1 MCGIAGF
8 VTFRPE
14 AEGALLNK
22 ARAMA
27 DCMSYRGPDARGA
40 WADPEAGFAMGHRR
54 LAIVDLSE
62 AGAQPML
69 SQSGRYVISYNGEIY
84 NAAEIRAELV
94 AKGYGFRG
102 HSDTEVL
109 LEACAEWG
117 IEAAVQRMI
126 GMFAFCLWDR
136 TNRTLWLVRDR
147 LGIKPLYWGLFGELF
162 LFGSELKAFRAHR
175 DFRPELRRDAVAAF
189 LRFAYVPAPYAI
201 YRGVQKLLPG
211 TVLRIDANRE
221 PGLATF
227 WSMRGVADEAA
238 RAPFQ
243 GSDADAEEELAVLL
257 QDAVQRRRIA
267 DVPLGAFL
275 SGGIDSSTV
284 AALMQAT
291 SNRPVR
297 TFSIGFREAG
307 FDEAPL
313 AAAVARHLG
322 TDHTELYVTPDEA
335 RAVIPRLADIYDEP
349 FADSSQI
356 PTCLVSAMTR
366 QHVTVAL
373 SGDGGDEVFGGYN
386 RHIHAARLNRIMRRT
401 PRGLRRLASRSLRA
415 LPPDLFDR
423 LPLPQRLHIPQLG
436 NKAQKLAQMLQADE
450 DGIYRSLVSQ
460 WQDPAALM
468 QGANEPSYRI
478 DGAPIEAARSAHYF
492 QYLDTVT
499 YLPDDVLTK
508 VDRASMAV
516 SLEVRVPLLDH
527 RVVALAWSLPQSMRL
542 RNGRSKWI
550 LRKVLNRF
558 MPEQLVERPKM
569 GFGVPIG
576 AWLKGPLRDW
586 AETLLSPTALAA
598 GGLLRPEPIR
608 TVWQR
613 HLDGKEDAT
622 ARIWTVI
629 MLQAWREKARL

>member
-14 AEGALLNK
+14 AEGALINK
-22 ARAMA
+22 AGAMA
-27 DCMSYRGPDARGA
+27 DCMSYRGPDAAGA
-40 WADPEAGFAMGHRR
+40 WADPEAGFATGHRR
-54 LAIVDLSE
+54 LAIVDLSA

-84 NAAEIRAELV
+84 NAADIRADLA

-117 IEAAVQRMI
+117 IETAVQRMV

-136 TNRTLWLVRDR
+136 NERMLWLVRDR
-147 LGIKPLYWGLFGELF
+147 LGIKPLYWGLFGDLF
-162 LFGSELKAFRAHR
+162 LFGSELKAFRAHP
-175 DFRPELRRDAVAAF
+175 DFRAELNRDAVAAF

-201 YRGVQKLLPG
+201 YSGVQKLLPG

-221 PGLATF
+221 PHVASF
-227 WSMRGVADEAA
+227 WSMRVVADEAS
-238 RAPFQ
+238 RASFQ
-243 GSDADAEEELAVLL
+243 GSDADAENELASLL
-257 QDAVQRRRIA
+257 QDAVQRRKIA

-284 AALMQAT
+284 AALMQST
-291 SNRPVR
+291 SNQPVR
-297 TFSIGFREAG
+297 TFSIGFREAD
-307 FDEAPL
+307 FDEAPH

-322 TDHTELYVTPDEA
+322 TDHTELYVTPKEA
-335 RAVIPRLADIYDEP
+335 RAVIPRLAEIYDEP

-366 QHVTVAL
+366 EHVTVAL

-386 RHIHAARLNRIMRRT
+386 RHLHAAKLSSIMRRT

-415 LPPDLFDR
+415 VPHDMLDR
-423 LPLPQRLHIPQLG
+423 LPLPARLRIPQLG
-436 NKAQKLAQMLQADE
+436 NKTQKLADLLQADT
-450 DGIYRSLVSQ
+450 DGIYLSLVSQ

-468 QGANEPSYRI
+468 QDTREPSYRI
-478 DGAPIEAARSAHYF
+478 DGAPSETARSARYF

-527 RVVALAWSLPQSMRL
+527 RVVAFAWSLPQSMRL
-542 RNGRSKWI
+542 RDGRSKWI

-558 MPEQLVERPKM
+558 VPEHLVERPKM
-569 GFGVPIG
+569 GFGVPVG

-586 AETLLSPTALAA
+586 AETLLTPTALAA
-598 GGLLRPEPIR
+598 GGLLRPEPILAA
-608 TVWQR
+608 WKR

-622 ARIWTVI
+622 ARIWTVL
-629 MLQAWREKARL
+629 MLQAWREKAGL